1 MKKILLIATISVAGL
16 VSAKNTEVKTP
27 TKEVEKKEVVK
38 EVDSKEADASM
49 QCIQYGML
57 ISCTNEVI
65 PDTVC
70 YGEGTDNATYED
82 AWDCITTNGQLAN
95 EFFCG

>member
-1 MKKILLIATISVAGL
+1 MKKILLVATISVAGL
-16 VSAKNTEVKTP
+16 VSAKDAEVKTT
-27 TKEVEKKEVVK
+27 TKEVEKKETVK
-38 EVDSKEADASM
+38 EADKEADAAM

-65 PDTVC
+65 EDTVC
-70 YGEGTDNATYED
+70 YGEGTDNASYED